1 LSARHGAP
9 RSRPPRARTQP
20 RVPGAVARLRWLI
33 VCGVVLAMAGAGL
46 AIGVYHQSRVTS
58 RDTAADTAA
67 SGSPAPRLSVSAQ
80 ATLGRAV
87 QTPASAAPA
96 VRSPGRTSASA
107 AASPHASAS
116 ASPSAS
122 ASSSRRAALTPLATA
137 EYQTP
142 RGANELAWSEAI
154 LTRIGAPLTDA
165 NIVSI
170 GYWMQNEAGYPPY
183 GIVGANNPINVSQ
196 PGYGGT
202 PIKQEGC
209 CYSLY
214 SYPTVQDGV
223 DAIAAYLARPSYT
236 AILAALKAGSGLS
249 SPSLASEF
257 SVYSGGGYTT
267 VPDSYGASQGKP
279 ET

>member
-1 LSARHGAP
+1 M
-9 RSRPPRARTQP
+9 
-20 RVPGAVARLRWLI
+20 AVRLRWLI
-33 VCGVVLAMAGAGL
+33 VCGVVLALAGAGL
-46 AIGVYHQSRVTS
+46 VIGLYHQSGVTP
-58 RDTAADTAA
+58 RDAAANEAA

-80 ATLGRAV
+80 ATFGRAIG
-87 QTPASAAPA
+87 TPSSAAPA
-96 VRSPGRTSASA
+96 VRPSSSARASASPRTSV
-107 AASPHASAS
+107 S

-122 ASSSRRAALTPLATA
+122 ASSSRRAASAPTATA

-165 NIVSI
+165 NIVSL

-196 PGYGGT
+196 PGYDGT

-214 SYPTVQDGV
+214 SYPTVPDGI

-249 SPSLASEF
+249 SSSLAAEF

>member
-1 LSARHGAP
+1 
-9 RSRPPRARTQP
+9 
-20 RVPGAVARLRWLI
+20 V
-33 VCGVVLAMAGAGL
+33 AGAGL
-46 AIGVYHQSRVTS
+46 AIGLYHLSGLTP
-58 RDTAADTAA
+58 RDAAADEAA

-80 ATLGRAV
+80 ATFGRAI
-87 QTPASAAPA
+87 QTPSSSAPA
-96 VRSPGRTSASA
+96 VRSRSPQPSSART
-107 AASPHASAS
+107 SAS

-122 ASSSRRAALTPLATA
+122 AAPSASASSSRSAALTPTATA

-154 LTRIGAPLTDA
+154 LTRLGAPLTDA
-165 NIVSI
+165 NIVSL

-196 PGYGGT
+196 PGYDGT

-214 SYPTVQDGV
+214 SYPTVQDGI

-249 SPSLASEF
+249 SSSLASEF

>member
-1 LSARHGAP
+1 M
-9 RSRPPRARTQP
+9 
-20 RVPGAVARLRWLI
+20 RWLI
-33 VCGVVLAMAGAGL
+33 VCSVVLAVAGAGL
-46 AIGVYHQSRVTS
+46 AIGLYHQSGLKP
-58 RDTAADTAA
+58 RDAAANEAA
-67 SGSPAPRLSVSAQ
+67 PGSPAPRLSVSAQ
-80 ATLGRAV
+80 ATFGRAIG
-87 QTPASAAPA
+87 TPSSPAAGVRPSSAA
-96 VRSPGRTSASA
+96 RTSG
-107 AASPHASAS
+107 SPRES

-122 ASSSRRAALTPLATA
+122 ASPSRRAALTPAATA

-154 LTRIGAPLTDA
+154 LTKLGSPLTDA
-165 NIVSI
+165 NIVSL

-196 PGYGGT
+196 PGYDGT

-214 SYPTVQDGV
+214 SYPTVQDGIG
-223 DAIAAYLARPSYT
+223 AIAAYLARPSYT

-249 SPSLASEF
+249 SSSLASEF

>member
-1 LSARHGAP
+1 VSARHGSP
-9 RSRPPRARTQP
+9 RSRQPRARTQA
-20 RVPGAVARLRWLI
+20 RVRGAAARLRWLI
-33 VCGVVLAMAGAGL
+33 VCGVVLAVAGAGL
-46 AIGVYHQSRVTS
+46 AIGLYHHSGLTP
-58 RDTAADTAA
+58 RDAAADKGA

-80 ATLGRAV
+80 ATFGRAIP
-87 QTPASAAPA
+87 TP
-96 VRSPGRTSASA
+96 
-107 AASPHASAS
+107 
-116 ASPSAS
+116 SPSAS
-122 ASSSRRAALTPLATA
+122 ASSSRSAALTPTATA

-154 LTRIGAPLTDA
+154 LTRLGAPLTDA
-165 NIVSI
+165 NIVSL

-196 PGYGGT
+196 PGYDGT

-214 SYPTVQDGV
+214 SYSTVQDGI

-249 SPSLASEF
+249 SESLASEF

>member
-1 LSARHGAP
+1 MA
-9 RSRPPRARTQP
+9 
-20 RVPGAVARLRWLI
+20 ARLRWLI
-33 VCGVVLAMAGAGL
+33 VCGVVLAVAGAGL
-46 AIGVYHQSRVTS
+46 AIGLYHQSGLRP
-58 RDTAADTAA
+58 RDAAANEAA

-80 ATLGRAV
+80 ATFGRAT
-87 QTPASAAPA
+87 QTPSSATPA
-96 VRSPGRTSASA
+96 VRSPSSAGTSGSAS
-107 AASPHASAS
+107 PRASAS
-116 ASPSAS
+116 ASPL
-122 ASSSRRAALTPLATA
+122 SSRSAALTPTATA

-154 LTRIGAPLTDA
+154 LTRLGAPLTDA
-165 NIVSI
+165 NIVSL

-196 PGYGGT
+196 PGYDGT

-214 SYPTVQDGV
+214 SYPTVQDGIG
-223 DAIAAYLARPSYT
+223 AIAAYLGRPSYT

-249 SPSLASEF
+249 SSSLASEF

>member
-1 LSARHGAP
+1 MA
-9 RSRPPRARTQP
+9 
-20 RVPGAVARLRWLI
+20 ARLRWLI
-33 VCGVVLAMAGAGL
+33 VCGIVLAVAVAGAGL
-46 AIGVYHQSRVTS
+46 AIGLYHQSRVAS
-58 RDTAADTAA
+58 RDAAADVAA
-67 SGSPAPRLSVSAQ
+67 SGSPAARLSASAQ
-80 ATLGRAV
+80 ATFGRAS
-87 QTPASAAPA
+87 QTPSSSAPA
-96 VRSPGRTSASA
+96 VRSPSSAQTSAS
-107 AASPHASAS
+107 PRASAS

-122 ASSSRRAALTPLATA
+122 ASSSRRAALTPTATA

-142 RGANELAWSEAI
+142 KGANELAWSEAI
-154 LTRIGAPLTDA
+154 LTRLGAPLTDA
-165 NIVSI
+165 NIVSL

-196 PGYGGT
+196 PGYDGT

-214 SYPTVQDGV
+214 SYPTAQDGI

-249 SPSLASEF
+249 SSSLASEF